1 MADIIPLNKI
11 ISDSLKNT
19 DEVIE
24 GLKAQGLKEV
34 TEQLEDDNT
43 KGYMVFTFDAQGNAG
58 VIAAGQIDP
67 GDCCLALDRVRFQII
82 TNEGVE

>member
-1 MADIIPLNKI
+1 MAEIIHLDKI
-11 ISDSLKNT
+11 ISDSIKNNEKDISELKM
-19 DEVIE
+19 
-24 GLKAQGLKEV
+24 KALEEI
-34 TEQLEDDNT
+34 TEQLKDDAT
-43 KGYMVFTFDAQGNAG
+43 KGYMVFTFDAEGNTG